1 MEKENYI
8 KKAFETIRANNLSEP
23 FQLAPGSTVTDLEK
37 YLESFKAVYLS
48 AKDPRLENLFFQKI
62 EQLKQIKST
71 TDSE

>member
-23 FQLAPGSTVTDLEK
+23 LQLAPGSTVTDLEK
-37 YLESFKAVYLS
+37 YLESLKAAYLS